1 MKIWLVDALL
11 LPRESTSKGVSK
23 VFWLVF
29 YQIQYF
35 SDKSHLYSS
44 FKFLV
49 YRKFQGCSHLR
60 FDFCTLY
67 IKLPHFDLISKL
79 NNMIVFAFLWKSKNT
94 FFYEKFLTTVEHLI
108 KCVYFQV
115 WNLNVFHTISISMC
129 IGLTSFW
136 AKLKNPSLKNLSKNE
151 CDFRNKLIEKEIAR
165 AKKLFI
171 DDRWAPLMMESNFK
185 SPTKNFTSRNW
196 Y

>member
-1 MKIWLVDALL
+1 MA
-11 LPRESTSKGVSK
+11 
-23 VFWLVF
+23 
-29 YQIQYF
+29 
-35 SDKSHLYSS
+35 
-44 FKFLV
+44 

-79 NNMIVFAFLWKSKNT
+79 NNMIAFAFLWKSKHT
-94 FFYEKFLTTVEHLI
+94 FFYEKSLTTVEHFI
-108 KCVYFQV
+108 KYGYFQV

-136 AKLKNPSLKNLSKNE
+136 AKVKNESLKNLSKNE
-151 CDFRNKLIEKEIAR
+151 CDFVNKLIEKEITW

-171 DDRWAPLMMESNFK
+171 DDRWASLMMESNFK
-185 SPTKNFTSRNW
+185 SHTKNFTSRNW